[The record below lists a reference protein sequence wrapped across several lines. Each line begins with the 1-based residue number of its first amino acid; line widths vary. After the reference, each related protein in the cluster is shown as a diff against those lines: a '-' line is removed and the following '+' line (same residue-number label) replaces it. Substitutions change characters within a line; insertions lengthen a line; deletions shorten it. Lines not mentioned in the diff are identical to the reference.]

1 MNRTKFVGESHFF
14 QIFSFFF
21 RSGNRDMNLM
31 LFKETAGIVQ
41 PLRRVVVSRDEK
53 HRNPGRDVGKLRE
66 ELIQHRIGLPGGNRA
81 VKNIP
86 RNQNRIRMIL
96 FCPLRDLM
104 QNRPL
109 IGKQTVGIELFTDM
123 KIRNMKQV
131 GERGKEIKMKR
142 LFRRNQIIIT
152 TLAVMI
158 AAAGYLNYAGKR
170 DLEAGGQVA
179 DMGSLELSDEDLMA
193 ENLAAQSETVQDILS
208 LDNDPNDTEVAEA
221 QTEGTDLAQAG
232 SENGEQSGMAD
243 TEEQTTGN
251 DAPAGYENPGEAVL
265 TSGMSVADYIA
276 GVQLSREQIRAK
288 NKETLMSLINST
300 SIDEAAKQQAIQD
313 MIRLT
318 EISEKENAA
327 ETLLMAKGF
336 SDPVVSITDDK
347 VDVVIHASSITDPER
362 AQIEDI
368 VKRKAE
374 VGADQIIITL
384 LNMAD

>member
-1 MNRTKFVGESHFF
+1 
-14 QIFSFFF
+14 
-21 RSGNRDMNLM
+21 
-31 LFKETAGIVQ
+31 
-41 PLRRVVVSRDEK
+41 
-53 HRNPGRDVGKLRE
+53 
-66 ELIQHRIGLPGGNRA
+66 
-81 VKNIP
+81 
-86 RNQNRIRMIL
+86 
-96 FCPLRDLM
+96 
-104 QNRPL
+104 
-109 IGKQTVGIELFTDM
+109 M

-131 GERGKEIKMKR
+131 TERVKGLKGRK

-170 DLEAGGQVA
+170 DLEAGSRLSQA
-179 DMGSLELSDEDLMA
+179 GSLELSEEDLMA
-193 ENLAAQSETVQDILS
+193 ENLAAQSETVSDILS
-208 LDNDPNDTEVAEA
+208 LDNDPAEGEVAEA
-221 QTEGTDLAQAG
+221 GPEDTSLARGDNGTGGEASTQEGELSGNSTD
-232 SENGEQSGMAD
+232 
-243 TEEQTTGN
+243 TGN
-251 DAPAGYENPGEAVL
+251 TGESADPAGYENPGEAVL

-300 SIDEAAKQQAIQD
+300 NIDEAAKQQAIQD
-313 MIRLT
+313 MIRIT

-336 SDPVVSITDDK
+336 ADPVVSITDDK
-347 VDVVIHASSITDPER
+347 VDVVIHASSITDPQR

>member
-1 MNRTKFVGESHFF
+1 
-14 QIFSFFF
+14 
-21 RSGNRDMNLM
+21 
-31 LFKETAGIVQ
+31 
-41 PLRRVVVSRDEK
+41 
-53 HRNPGRDVGKLRE
+53 
-66 ELIQHRIGLPGGNRA
+66 
-81 VKNIP
+81 
-86 RNQNRIRMIL
+86 
-96 FCPLRDLM
+96 
-104 QNRPL
+104 
-109 IGKQTVGIELFTDM
+109 M

-131 GERGKEIKMKR
+131 GERVKEIKMKR

-208 LDNDPNDTEVAEA
+208 LDNDPAEGEVAEA
-221 QTEGTDLAQAG
+221 GPEDTSLALGDNGTGGEASTQEGELSGNSTD
-232 SENGEQSGMAD
+232 
-243 TEEQTTGN
+243 TGN
-251 DAPAGYENPGEAVL
+251 TGESADPAGYENPGEAVL

-300 SIDEAAKQQAIQD
+300 NIDEAAKQQAIQD
-313 MIRLT
+313 MIRIT

-336 SDPVVSITDDK
+336 ADPVVSITDDK
-347 VDVVIHASSITDPER
+347 VDVVIHASSITDPQR

>member
-1 MNRTKFVGESHFF
+1 M
-14 QIFSFFF
+14 
-21 RSGNRDMNLM
+21 
-31 LFKETAGIVQ
+31 
-41 PLRRVVVSRDEK
+41 RR
-53 HRNPGRDVGKLRE
+53 
-66 ELIQHRIGLPGGNRA
+66 
-81 VKNIP
+81 
-86 RNQNRIRMIL
+86 
-96 FCPLRDLM
+96 
-104 QNRPL
+104 
-109 IGKQTVGIELFTDM
+109 M
-123 KIRNMKQV
+123 KIRNMTQV
-131 GERGKEIKMKR
+131 TERVKGLKGRK

-170 DLEAGGQVA
+170 DLEAGSRLSQA
-179 DMGSLELSDEDLMA
+179 GSLELSEEDLMA
-193 ENLAAQSETVQDILS
+193 ENLAAQSETVSDILS
-208 LDNDPNDTEVAEA
+208 LDNDPAEGEVAEA
-221 QTEGTDLAQAG
+221 GPEDTSLALGDNGTD
-232 SENGEQSGMAD
+232 GEASTQEGELSGNSTD
-243 TEEQTTGN
+243 TGN
-251 DAPAGYENPGEAVL
+251 TGESADPAGYENPGEAVL

-300 SIDEAAKQQAIQD
+300 NIDEAAKQQAIQD
-313 MIRLT
+313 MIRIT

-336 SDPVVSITDDK
+336 ADPVVSITDDK
-347 VDVVIHASSITDPER
+347 VDVVIHASSITDPQR

>member
-1 MNRTKFVGESHFF
+1 
-14 QIFSFFF
+14 
-21 RSGNRDMNLM
+21 
-31 LFKETAGIVQ
+31 
-41 PLRRVVVSRDEK
+41 
-53 HRNPGRDVGKLRE
+53 
-66 ELIQHRIGLPGGNRA
+66 
-81 VKNIP
+81 
-86 RNQNRIRMIL
+86 
-96 FCPLRDLM
+96 
-104 QNRPL
+104 
-109 IGKQTVGIELFTDM
+109 M

-131 GERGKEIKMKR
+131 TERVKGLKGRK

-170 DLEAGGQVA
+170 DLEAGSRLSQA
-179 DMGSLELSDEDLMA
+179 GSLELSEEDLMA
-193 ENLAAQSETVQDILS
+193 ENLAAQSETVSDILS
-208 LDNDPNDTEVAEA
+208 LDNDPAEGEVAEA
-221 QTEGTDLAQAG
+221 GPEDTSLALGDNGTGGEASTQEGELSGNSTD
-232 SENGEQSGMAD
+232 
-243 TEEQTTGN
+243 TGN
-251 DAPAGYENPGEAVL
+251 TGESADPAGYENPGEAVL

-300 SIDEAAKQQAIQD
+300 NIDEAAKQQAIQD
-313 MIRLT
+313 MIRIT

-336 SDPVVSITDDK
+336 ADPVVSITDDK
-347 VDVVIHASSITDPER
+347 VDGVIHASSITDPQR

>member
-1 MNRTKFVGESHFF
+1 
-14 QIFSFFF
+14 
-21 RSGNRDMNLM
+21 
-31 LFKETAGIVQ
+31 
-41 PLRRVVVSRDEK
+41 
-53 HRNPGRDVGKLRE
+53 
-66 ELIQHRIGLPGGNRA
+66 
-81 VKNIP
+81 
-86 RNQNRIRMIL
+86 
-96 FCPLRDLM
+96 
-104 QNRPL
+104 
-109 IGKQTVGIELFTDM
+109 M

-131 GERGKEIKMKR
+131 GERVKEIKMKR

-193 ENLAAQSETVQDILS
+193 ENLAAQSETVQDILSLDNDPNDTEVAEAQTVQDILS

>member
-1 MNRTKFVGESHFF
+1 
-14 QIFSFFF
+14 
-21 RSGNRDMNLM
+21 
-31 LFKETAGIVQ
+31 
-41 PLRRVVVSRDEK
+41 
-53 HRNPGRDVGKLRE
+53 
-66 ELIQHRIGLPGGNRA
+66 
-81 VKNIP
+81 
-86 RNQNRIRMIL
+86 
-96 FCPLRDLM
+96 
-104 QNRPL
+104 
-109 IGKQTVGIELFTDM
+109 M

-131 GERGKEIKMKR
+131 TERVKGLKGRK

-170 DLEAGGQVA
+170 DLEAGSRLSQA
-179 DMGSLELSDEDLMA
+179 GSLELSEEDLMA
-193 ENLAAQSETVQDILS
+193 ENLAAQSETVSDILS
-208 LDNDPNDTEVAEA
+208 LDNDPAEGEVAEA
-221 QTEGTDLAQAG
+221 GPEDTSLTLGDNGAGGEASTQEGEL
-232 SENGEQSGMAD
+232 SENSTD
-243 TEEQTTGN
+243 TGN
-251 DAPAGYENPGEAVL
+251 TGESADPAGYENPGEAVL

-300 SIDEAAKQQAIQD
+300 NIDEAAKQQAIQD
-313 MIRLT
+313 MIRIT

-336 SDPVVSITDDK
+336 ADPVVSITDDK
-347 VDVVIHASSITDPER
+347 VDVVIHASSITDPQR

>member
-1 MNRTKFVGESHFF
+1 
-14 QIFSFFF
+14 
-21 RSGNRDMNLM
+21 
-31 LFKETAGIVQ
+31 
-41 PLRRVVVSRDEK
+41 
-53 HRNPGRDVGKLRE
+53 
-66 ELIQHRIGLPGGNRA
+66 
-81 VKNIP
+81 
-86 RNQNRIRMIL
+86 
-96 FCPLRDLM
+96 
-104 QNRPL
+104 
-109 IGKQTVGIELFTDM
+109 M

-131 GERGKEIKMKR
+131 TERVKGLKGRK

-170 DLEAGGQVA
+170 DLEAGSRLSQA
-179 DMGSLELSDEDLMA
+179 GSLELSEEDLMA
-193 ENLAAQSETVQDILS
+193 ENLAAQSETVSDILS
-208 LDNDPNDTEVAEA
+208 LDNDPAEGEVAEA
-221 QTEGTDLAQAG
+221 GPEDTSLALGDNGTD
-232 SENGEQSGMAD
+232 GEASTQEGELSGNSTD
-243 TEEQTTGN
+243 TGN
-251 DAPAGYENPGEAVL
+251 TGESADPAGYENPGEAVL

-300 SIDEAAKQQAIQD
+300 NIDEAVKQQAIQD
-313 MIRLT
+313 MIRIT

-336 SDPVVSITDDK
+336 ADPVVSITDDK
-347 VDVVIHASSITDPER
+347 VDVVIHASSITDPQR